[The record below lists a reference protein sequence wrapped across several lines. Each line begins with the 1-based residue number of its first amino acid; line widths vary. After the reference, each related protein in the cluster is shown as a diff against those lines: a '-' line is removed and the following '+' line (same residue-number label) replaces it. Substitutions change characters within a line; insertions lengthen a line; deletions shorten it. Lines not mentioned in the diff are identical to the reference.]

1 MTLVGFHIVACASFS
16 FAKVLVVKCMSF
28 YARLRQFEVSRIDLS
43 AFLGV
48 FGLPQDLVIIP
59 KSFSLSSL
67 TASVMLATV

>member
-1 MTLVGFHIVACASFS
+1 MTSIGFHTIACASFS
-16 FAKVLVVKCMSF
+16 FKVVLVVKCMSF